1 MKLQQKTQFSLF
13 YLFIALTVLFLIQ
26 GWLVAPR
33 PVEIPMSK
41 FMSLLREGK
50 VDKVSLTE
58 REVRGTL
65 KPGALPA
72 PVPGP
77 GDRLRHL
84 LGAEPGPVTFVTTR
98 IPAMDDS
105 ALLKELEAAKIEYS
119 GRVESTFWRDLLFG
133 WVVPLGIMAGLCVF
147 LMRRL
152 GGGPTPAPAFGRP
165 KGRSIHPQ
173 ALEPTLAPSARAEPA
188 RARTDA

>member
-1 MKLQQKTQFSLF
+1 MKLPVKQKAQFSLL
-13 YLFIALTVLFLIQ
+13 YLFIALTVLFVIQ

-41 FMSLLREGK
+41 FVTLLRDGK

-58 REVRGTL
+58 REVRGSL

-72 PVPGP
+72 PQPGP
-77 GDRLRHL
+77 GDRLRNF

-105 ALLKELEAAKIEYS
+105 SLLKELE
-119 GRVESTFWRDLLFG
+119 
-133 WVVPLGIMAGLCVF
+133 
-147 LMRRL
+147 
-152 GGGPTPAPAFGRP
+152 
-165 KGRSIHPQ
+165 
-173 ALEPTLAPSARAEPA
+173 
-188 RARTDA
+188 

>member
-1 MKLQQKTQFSLF
+1 MKLPGRHKTQFSLF
-13 YLFIALTVLFLIQ
+13 YLFIALTVLFVIQ

-77 GDRLRHL
+77 GDRLRPL
-84 LGAEPGPVTFVTTR
+84 LGAEAGPITFVTTR
-98 IPAMDDS
+98 
-105 ALLKELEAAKIEYS
+105 
-119 GRVESTFWRDLLFG
+119 
-133 WVVPLGIMAGLCVF
+133 
-147 LMRRL
+147 
-152 GGGPTPAPAFGRP
+152 
-165 KGRSIHPQ
+165 
-173 ALEPTLAPSARAEPA
+173 
-188 RARTDA
+188 